1 MILKISYRVEA
12 ALSGNF
18 FCFLVKPPGVSPDL
32 LVRSFAG
39 IGNARL
45 WLDMQT
51 AYELA
56 QARSKET
63 PSVEPL
69 VAL

>member
-1 MILKISYRVEA
+1 MEL
-12 ALSGNF
+12 
-18 FCFLVKPPGVSPDL
+18 
-32 LVRSFAG
+32 AG

-56 QARSKET
+56 QGHSEET
-63 PSVEPL
+63 PVSTP
-69 VAL
+69 

>member
-1 MILKISYRVEA
+1 ME
-12 ALSGNF
+12 
-18 FCFLVKPPGVSPDL
+18 
-32 LVRSFAG
+32 FAG

-56 QARSKET
+56 HARSKEAPVST
-63 PSVEPL
+63 P
-69 VAL
+69 